1 MTARTD
7 QLVNTKNRIV
17 VMYNTSATGGNS
29 TFSVGPSVFGPTSGE
44 FATSGLTF
52 NSAALSRIVWGC
64 DGSAGNIEIKFTG
77 TTAAFTAFIIPA
89 GSVGDVNLE
98 KLTIPNLSSGSTGM
112 ASITNT
118 LSPATNMAA
127 TVIMEFVTR
136 HV

>member
-44 FATSGLTF
+44 FATSGLTY
-52 NSAALSRIVWGC
+52 NSAALSRIAWGC

-77 TTAAFTAFIIPA
+77 ATAFTAFVIPA
-89 GSVGDVNLE
+89 GSAGDLNLE
-98 KLTIPNLSSGSTGM
+98 KLTIPNLSYGSTGM
-112 ASITNT
+112 ASVTNS
-118 LSPATNMAA
+118 LSPSTNMAA

>member
-17 VMYNTSATGGNS
+17 VMYNASATGGNS

-52 NSAALSRIVWGC
+52 NSAALSRIAWGC
-64 DGSAGNIEIKFTG
+64 DGVTGTIEIKFTG
-77 TTAAFTAFIIPA
+77 LTAFTAFTIPA
-89 GSVGDVNLE
+89 GSAGDVNLE
-98 KLTIPNLSSGSTGM
+98 KLTIPNLSYGSTGM
-112 ASITNT
+112 ASVTNT
-118 LSPATNMAA
+118 IGPSTNNMSA